1 MGVTFVRGRGFP
13 GSVRVGGQLGWTGPS
28 PWDERGGARRGGG
41 VSPVTWISSEV
52 GARISS
58 CRRPRRSVWS
68 TPHREGTLRTQRR
81 CTFISQP
88 GGGGTELGG
97 GTVGPAFN
105 SRPHFPSSTLPPPP
119 RALLETQ
126 TLRLCRGREALGS
139 QTHKNT
145 SCPGAPARRAGSHSG
160 RRRWGCCSC
169 ADGTCA
175 CSGDPG
181 VGGGRKEPVRR
192 RARGGPEQAPPP
204 PTPPPPP
211 LFLFSPALPGF
222 LLFRLIIHSPV
233 FMEHLLCAWHFLGA
247 TTQPLSKANKNCSPC
262 GLYFLVEGDRK

>member
-1 MGVTFVRGRGFP
+1 MAVSRCRRGQQCGRGLFEGAWLP
-13 GSVRVGGQLGWTGPS
+13 GLVRVGGQLVWTRPS

-52 GARISS
+52 GALISS
-58 CRRPRRSVWS
+58 CRRPLRSVWS

-88 GGGGTELGG
+88 GAGGQNWE
-97 GTVGPAFN
+97 VGLWVP
-105 SRPHFPSSTLPPPP
+105 PLTPDSTSLPPRP
-119 RALLETQ
+119 TTTCV
-126 TLRLCRGREALGS
+126 TLRFCRGPGAPGS

-175 CSGDPG
+175 CSGDPA
-181 VGGGRKEPVRR
+181 VGGGREESVG
-192 RARGGPEQAPPP
+192 RGGRWG
-204 PTPPPPP
+204 
-211 LFLFSPALPGF
+211 S
-222 LLFRLIIHSPV
+222 
-233 FMEHLLCAWHFLGA
+233 
-247 TTQPLSKANKNCSPC
+247 
-262 GLYFLVEGDRK
+262 